1 MDECYAC
8 GFGRT
13 ESHAGCPLPVGVW
26 PEGQKC
32 AMGHTFSMANVL
44 AFCTFRVLS
53 DDTGVFEYNGEP
65 LVMAPFPT
73 LEPCAIKYLNETPIL
88 PGSDLSWA
96 DFSDF
101 DLDAAFDLSLA
112 MLAGANFSEKE
123 IGYGIMR
130 KACLVGANFSYAQAG
145 FLLLEGADLA
155 MADLSGLMIYESA
168 NFRGAN
174 LVGANICGANLAVA
188 DLTDAVLEDVQ
199 LDGETLLPPGHEIV
213 DSRIY
218 SSVWILD

>member
-1 MDECYAC
+1 
-8 GFGRT
+8 
-13 ESHAGCPLPVGVW
+13 
-26 PEGQKC
+26 
-32 AMGHTFSMANVL
+32 MGHTFSMANVL

-130 KACLVGANFSYAQAG
+130 KACLIGANFSFASADYL
-145 FLLLEGADLA
+145 FMTEADLTK
-155 MADLSGLMIYESA
+155 ADLSGMMVFAEA
-168 NFRGAN
+168 DFRGAN
-174 LVGANICGANLAVA
+174 LMGANISGANLAVP
-188 DLTDAVLEDVQ
+188 DFTGAVLEGVV
-199 LDGETLLPPGHEIV
+199 LDEHTLLPPGHEIV
-213 DSRIY
+213 DGRLC
-218 SSVWILD
+218 SSSWILD